1 MNNKC
6 ENLHEINSS
15 KIHMLKITET
25 DSKEIAEIN
34 HTELLMKT
42 VTTPNTQNPQGADDV
57 SRQLL
62 PNFQGIYNHCFKSFQ
77 KLEKLKGASQ
87 FTLG

>member
-6 ENLHEINSS
+6 ENLHEINVS
-15 KIHMLKITET
+15 KIHMLKITKT

-42 VTTPNTQNPQGADDV
+42 VYYP
-57 SRQLL
+57 
-62 PNFQGIYNHCFKSFQ
+62 
-77 KLEKLKGASQ
+77 
-87 FTLG
+87 